1 MFKSQISN
9 LKSQISLSLIA
20 LLLCSCGGWREA
32 GGSSKDVP
40 PIFPDYVGVTVP
52 ANIAP
57 LNFEVTDATHLQ
69 ATLRV
74 GEEEVRVSGSR
85 YVDIDPDEW
94 QQLINAALK
103 SGGKISVSVAAWT
116 EEHPDGVQY
125 KPFDI
130 MVSNDEVD
138 RWVVYRQIPPSYELW
153 SRMGIYERD
162 LTSFDERAIVVNK
175 QNNNGCV
182 NCHSFA
188 DYNPEKG
195 MVFHARGKGGG
206 TVVYHD
212 GHLEKIALE
221 QIGPQKS
228 GTYPMWHPSGNWV
241 VFSSNLTRQS
251 FYAHSQDKIE
261 VYDQRS
267 DIILYNVR
275 AKDVICDERFC
286 DSLSWETFPAFS
298 PDGKWLYFCTA
309 KAVRMPMQYK
319 DLRYSIV
326 RVPFNEATGELGA
339 QVDTIYSASRQGGSA
354 SFPRLSPDGRHL
366 LFTWADCATFPI
378 HHKEADIKMIDL
390 DSGEVVELPEI
401 NSPDVDSYH
410 SWSSS
415 GRWVVLSSKRID
427 GRYTRLFL
435 SHWDGK
441 AFTKP
446 MLLPQRDPEHNRQ
459 RMYSYNIPEFI
470 KEHILFDPDEMAELF
485 VVPNS

>member
-1 MFKSQISN
+1 MAKHLWYI
-9 LKSQISLSLIA
+9 IV

-32 GGSSKDVP
+32 GNKSGEVP

-57 LNFEVTDATHLQ
+57 LNFEIADASRLQ
-69 ATLRV
+69 AVLSA
-74 GEEEVRVSGSR
+74 GNEEVRVTGSR
-85 YVDIDPDEW
+85 YVDIDPDDW
-94 QQLINAALK
+94 RTLIAAALK

-116 EEHPDGVQY
+116 ADHPDGVQY
-125 KPFDI
+125 EVFDI
-130 MVSNDEVD
+130 LVSPDEVD
-138 RWVVYRQIPPSYELW
+138 NWVAYRQIPPSYELW

-162 LTSFDERAIVVNK
+162 LSSYDERAIVTNK

-188 DYNPEKG
+188 GYSAEKG
-195 MVFHARGKGGG
+195 MVFHARGRGGG
-206 TVVYHD
+206 TVVYQD
-212 GHLEKIALE
+212 GTLRKIMLE
-221 QIGPQKS
+221 QLGPQKS

-241 VFSSNLTRQS
+241 VFSSNYTRQS

-267 DIILYNVR
+267 DLILYNVR
-275 AKDVICDERFC
+275 ENDVVSDERFC

-309 KAVRMPMQYK
+309 PAVRMPIQWRE
-319 DLRYSIV
+319 LHYSIV
-326 RVPFNEATGELGA
+326 RVPFDEKTGSMGSP
-339 QVDTIYSASRQGGSA
+339 VDTVYSAARQGGSA
-354 SFPRLSPDGRHL
+354 SFPRISPDGKYL
-366 LFTWADCATFPI
+366 LFTWAECATFPI
-378 HHKEADIKMIDL
+378 HHKEADLKMINL
-390 DSGEVVELPEI
+390 ESREVSELPEI

-441 AFTKP
+441 KFSKP

-459 RMYSYNIPEFI
+459 RMYSYNIPEFLKAPI
-470 KEHILFDPDEMAELF
+470 EFDSDEMASLF
-485 VVPNS
+485 VINQE